1 MGIPRKTMRDIKT
14 LSGRVDRIANSYMA
28 YMQITCLEMEKARKA
43 RERASVQARLEN
55 LNARLG
61 EIDSEKSSLLR
72 ALSERG
78 SHPAPGAIPTS
89 AISGSRP
96 ASARSAGGLKLR
108 Y

>member
-14 LSGRVDRIANSYMA
+14 ISGRVDRIANSYMA

-43 RERASVQARLEN
+43 REQASVQTRLDD
-55 LNARLG
+55 LKTRLQ

-78 SHPAPGAIPTS
+78 SHPAPGATQAS
-89 AISGSRP
+89 ALSGSRP
-96 ASARSAGGLKLR
+96 APARSAGGLKLR